1 MESLLWL
8 RRRCQHSSAIGSL
21 FVTSAV
27 ICPTGKIGQFR
38 ARSRR
43 VNGISRHKIA
53 ARKIEFYEP
62 LQADLACPVPRAKRI
77 RFSFRVIRVFLSFV
91 LTLQEGRTRRHGRWV
106 WDAMDAERAGRAA
119 LFRLRQSCDEPVPGS
134 SGSCGERRSRTAKSC
149 GPGAP
154 RLALRLPGSMS
165 PTTDG
170 DNKVWSP
177 GRARISRKTIRA
189 GKAGM
194 HRPNLWFLPRA
205 FFPHGGHGCWPST
218 RSSLRPLI
226 SRGDAGCKTRVPSA
240 ARMRSRG
247 PARAIN
253 HSRGA
258 GKSR

>member
-1 MESLLWL
+1 MASRATKSLRIKSNFTNRFKL
-8 RRRCQHSSAIGSL
+8 
-21 FVTSAV
+21 
-27 ICPTGKIGQFR
+27 ICPVQSYAQKES
-38 ARSRR
+38 A
-43 VNGISRHKIA
+43 
-53 ARKIEFYEP
+53 
-62 LQADLACPVPRAKRI
+62 
-77 RFSFRVIRVFLSFV
+77 FLSASFAFSLV
-91 LTLQEGRTRRHGRWV
+91 LSRPCKRDVRVVTDVGFGMRWTR
-106 WDAMDAERAGRAA
+106 ERAGRAA
-119 LFRLRQSCDEPVPGS
+119 LFRLRQNSDGPVPGS
-134 SGSCGERRSRTAKSC
+134 SHGFGERRSRTAKSC

>member
-1 MESLLWL
+1 MRW
-8 RRRCQHSSAIGSL
+8 
-21 FVTSAV
+21 
-27 ICPTGKIGQFR
+27 
-38 ARSRR
+38 
-43 VNGISRHKIA
+43 
-53 ARKIEFYEP
+53 
-62 LQADLACPVPRAKRI
+62 
-77 RFSFRVIRVFLSFV
+77 
-91 LTLQEGRTRRHGRWV
+91 TR
-106 WDAMDAERAGRAA
+106 ERAGRAA
-119 LFRLRQSCDEPVPGS
+119 LFRLRQSCDGPVPGS
-134 SGSCGERRSRTAKSC
+134 SHGFGERRSRTAKSC

-165 PTTDG
+165 STTDG

-240 ARMRSRG
+240 ARMRRRG
-247 PARAIN
+247 PAVAIN
-253 HSRGA
+253 HSRGGWKIA
-258 GKSR
+258 VIAQTPHFPRECARCRPAVVQQSYRGDQHRRTDLEGDVSRPDCVRHPDVTRFC